1 MDEKQATTFYEL
13 MQQYLVFYKE
23 FLEFE
28 KTKLEDVTNNR
39 IDLIDNHVKKE
50 EVFLLRSKG
59 FEVKRESFLKE
70 LGLDDLTMSEIIEKT
85 PEGSK
90 EKLSLIF
97 SELSEVLLDLKE
109 INSRCNSMIEL
120 RLHRIEKTINQL
132 DENQQKQYN
141 DSAKKSKNRSDF
153 ISRKV

>member
-1 MDEKQATTFYEL
+1 MNEIQAKTFYEL
-13 MQQYLVFYKE
+13 MKQYLVFYKE

-28 KTKLEDVTNNR
+28 KIKLEDVTNNR
-39 IDLIDNHVKKE
+39 IDLIDEHVKKE

-59 FEVKRESFLKE
+59 FEVKREAFLKE
-70 LGLDDLTMSEIIEKT
+70 LGFENLTMSEIIEKT
-85 PEGSK
+85 PQDFK
-90 EKLSLIF
+90 EKVSSLF

-120 RLHRIEKTINQL
+120 RLHRIEKTLNQL
-132 DENQQKQYN
+132 DENQQKQHN
-141 DSAKKSKNRSDF
+141 DSAKKPKNRSDF